1 MHELALCGSIATIVS
16 RHAAGRPV
24 SLVRL
29 RVGRL
34 RQVAP
39 DTLEFCWAMVCES
52 TPLAGAK
59 LAIESVPVLLRC
71 TACGTEQELAEEL
84 SFTCPSCGSTA
95 VEVITGEEF
104 SVASIDVGVT
114 DVISGAGAR

>member
-24 SLVRL
+24 SVVRL

-34 RQVAP
+34 RQVVP
-39 DTLEFCWAMVCES
+39 DTLEYCWAMVCES
-52 TPLAGAK
+52 TPLDGAK
-59 LAIESVPVLLRC
+59 LAIESVPVRLRC
-71 TACGTEQELAEEL
+71 TACGTDQEPAAEL
-84 SFTCPSCGSTA
+84 SFTCPSCASGA

-104 SVASIDVGVT
+104 SVASIDVGVAT
-114 DVISGAGAR
+114 DTAGVP